1 MQKMPFVLGLLT
13 GSLLCDGLTVGV
25 TNAVVAPASS
35 VPTYHACLG
44 RGTLSRVGTAHPQS
58 PHGAVRIWW
67 NARGPEGSPGPKGGI
82 GPKGD
87 AGPGTQSFT
96 WSGVASSQYTYGVDY
111 LPSDATLRVTD
122 AVFQSALASC
132 ASPNEIGLSFSAAPT
147 SSSIGWLLAAY
158 DGPQSLSP
166 IKGVDSMESGSGG
179 PLQVGI
185 GSDCPGIVPTSFTID
200 FTVTP
205 HPTAYH

>member
-1 MQKMPFVLGLLT
+1 M
-13 GSLLCDGLTVGV
+13 
-25 TNAVVAPASS
+25 
-35 VPTYHACLG
+35 VPSGFGGMLAD
-44 RGTLSRVGTAHPQS
+44 
-58 PHGAVRIWW
+58 
-67 NARGPEGSPGPKGGI
+67 PKG
-82 GPKGD
+82 
-87 AGPGTQSFT
+87 AEARRA
-96 WSGVASSQYTYGVDY
+96 V
-111 LPSDATLRVTD
+111 SD
-122 AVFQSALASC
+122 QSALASC

>member
-1 MQKMPFVLGLLT
+1 MLA
-13 GSLLCDGLTVGV
+13 D
-25 TNAVVAPASS
+25 
-35 VPTYHACLG
+35 
-44 RGTLSRVGTAHPQS
+44 
-58 PHGAVRIWW
+58 
-67 NARGPEGSPGPKGGI
+67 PKGAEARRAVSDRRAMPVQKHRASH
-82 GPKGD
+82 GP
-87 AGPGTQSFT
+87 
-96 WSGVASSQYTYGVDY
+96 VLLASSQYTCGADD

-122 AVFQSALASC
+122 AVFQGALASC
-132 ASPNEIGLSFSAAPT
+132 ASPNEVGLSFSAAPT